1 MGIVASCVASCAAS
15 CCATCTCFVCCKACD
30 SLAGK
35 DGEHD
40 TRRGST
46 TVKYFVL
53 FTLAVI
59 AAIVLRYQNN
69 GIVHLYTISWDACTS
84 NECVGY
90 AAVYRISFALCLFFL
105 THALLL
111 LLPLFSRLDRISWLW
126 HYLYFTGL
134 LIACWAI
141 PSPFY
146 DQAWVNIA
154 RFLSF
159 FFLFFSVVI
168 LIDFAYEWNESWTSD
183 ARPWFIPV
191 LVVSATL
198 LAGCI
203 VLFVFYFLWFGGSGC
218 RRNQFFI
225 AWTIIEC
232 VVAIALAISP
242 VAEGNGG
249 LLPASVLSLY
259 MTWLAYSGLE
269 SDPSTCNTI
278 SNQDTLHLI
287 LGLIVGALA
296 LIYAAWNVSTNNTLF
311 GGEEQIPELEGQALG
326 LPGGVKSPAAAGG
339 GGGGGDIEMASNRAQ
354 VDAALDGVVGGV
366 GDTTSVA
373 EAKASIDD
381 NARLLARRN
390 LRIHML
396 MATASAYLA
405 MLLTNWGSSQQA
417 SDGGGGQ
424 QAYDQ
429 GTESVFIK
437 FATQWMAFL
446 TFVWSLIAPKVLKNR
461 EFRTR

>member
-1 MGIVASCVASCAAS
+1 MGLIVSCVASCAAS
-15 CCATCTCFVCCKACD
+15 CCASCTCFLCCKACD

-35 DGEHD
+35 DPEHD
-40 TRRGST
+40 SARGST
-46 TVKYFVL
+46 TTKYFVL
-53 FTLAVI
+53 FTLALI
-59 AAIVLRYQNN
+59 AALVLRYQND
-69 GIVHLYTISWDACTS
+69 GIIHLYTISWDACTS

-90 AAVYRISFALCLFFL
+90 AAVYRISFALFLFFL

-111 LLPLFSRLDRISWLW
+111 LIPLFSRLDRLSWLW
-126 HYLYFTGL
+126 HYTYFIGL
-134 LIACWAI
+134 LVACWAI

-168 LIDFAYEWNESWTSD
+168 LIDFAYEWNEAWTSE
-183 ARPWFIPV
+183 ARPYFTAV
-191 LVVSATL
+191 LAIAATL

-203 VLFVFYFLWFGGSGC
+203 VLWVFYFIWFAGSGC
-218 RRNQFFI
+218 HRNQFFVS
-225 AWTIIEC
+225 WTIIEC
-232 VVAIALAISP
+232 VIATALAISP

-249 LLPASVLSLY
+249 ILPASVLSLY

-269 SDPSTCNTI
+269 SDPSTCNSI

-287 LGLIVGALA
+287 LGLIIGALS

-311 GGEEQIPELEGQALG
+311 GGEDGIPDMEGQAVG
-326 LPGGVKSPAAAGG
+326 GAPAAKVVGDVEMANRAQVEAANGVGGVGG
-339 GGGGGDIEMASNRAQ
+339 GGGVADAS
-354 VDAALDGVVGGV
+354 
-366 GDTTSVA
+366 
-373 EAKASIDD
+373 ASIDE

-390 LRIHML
+390 LRVHLL
-396 MATASAYLA
+396 MCMASAYTA

-437 FATQWMAFL
+437 FATQWLAFL
-446 TFVWSLIAPKVLKNR
+446 TFVWSLIAPKVLTNR
-461 EFRTR
+461 EFHTR